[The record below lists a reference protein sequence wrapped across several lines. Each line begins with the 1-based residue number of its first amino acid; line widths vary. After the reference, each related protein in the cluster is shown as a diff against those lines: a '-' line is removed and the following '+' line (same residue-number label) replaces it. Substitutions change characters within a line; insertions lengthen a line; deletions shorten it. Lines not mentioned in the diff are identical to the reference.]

1 MKITSQEDFWAGVMF
16 IVFGATAIFI
26 SQDYPFGTTSRMGPG
41 YFPTWIGII
50 LVVLGGF
57 IALSGFK
64 NVGEGVSKF
73 AWKAMIL
80 LGLAFSIFGWG
91 IDHIGFVP
99 AMAAMIVLS
108 SAAGQ
113 DFRPKEVILVMIGL
127 IIGSWALFI
136 KGLDLLRPIYRGTAY
151 HGHFGRAGFPWEST
165 DKAAALK
172 KAVARLGGAP
182 VAPAPVKKGAQ
193 AKRVARR

>member
-1 MKITSQEDFWAGVMF
+1 MKIKSQEDFWAGMLF
-16 IVFGATAIFI
+16 IGFGLLAIFI
-26 SQDYPFGTTSRMGPG
+26 AQDYPFGTASRMGPG

-57 IALSGFK
+57 ISLSGFK
-64 NVGEGVSKF
+64 NIGEGVSNF
-73 AWKAMIL
+73 AWKPMIL

-99 AMAAMIVLS
+99 SLVAMIMLS

-113 DFRPKEVILVMIGL
+113 DFRPKEVVFVTIGL

-136 KGLDLLRPIYRGTAY
+136 KGLDLP
-151 HGHFGRAGFPWEST
+151 FPLFWW
-165 DKAAALK
+165 
-172 KAVARLGGAP
+172 R
-182 VAPAPVKKGAQ
+182 
-193 AKRVARR
+193 